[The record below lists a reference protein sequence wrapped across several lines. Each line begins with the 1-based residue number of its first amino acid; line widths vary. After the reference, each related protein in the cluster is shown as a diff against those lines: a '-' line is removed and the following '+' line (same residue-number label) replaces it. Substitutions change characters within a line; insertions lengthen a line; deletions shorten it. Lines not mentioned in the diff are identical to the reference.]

1 MVGSGWL
8 LVSVSPDSSFKLT
21 FLWVYMGVSFLTVP
35 NREVCLRVFRGY
47 VSHRSP
53 QVEMRVCSGYVSPK
67 SSFPALLKVEHAKKI
82 QTHTKKYKPV
92 DICLIAVAAFP
103 EKL

>member
-8 LVSVSPDSSFKLT
+8 LVSVSPDSSFKFT
-21 FLWVYMGVSFLTVP
+21 FLWVYVGVSFLTVP
-35 NREVCLRVFRGY
+35 NREVCLRGMFRGY

-53 QVEMRVCSGYVSPK
+53 VEMRVCSGYVSPK

-82 QTHTKKYKPV
+82 QTHTAV
-92 DICLIAVAAFP
+92 DICLIAVAAFQ